1 MAAAYAAPAERHW
14 RDPQP
19 PALPTAVWINLPA
32 TKVDHGVSGGHLLA
46 LEHLGITE
54 APNYPSLVLPTQLRL
69 RFQTRVMKV
78 GMTRYFGMTPG
89 TWLVLVGVSGIGWI

>member
-19 PALPTAVWINLPA
+19 PALVWVLAALIMACTPL
-32 TKVDHGVSGGHLLA
+32 VLA
-46 LEHLGITE
+46 LAHLGITE

-69 RFQTRVMKV
+69 RFQARVMKV

-89 TWLVLVGVSGIGWI
+89 TWLVLVGVPGIGWI